1 MVFVIINGLVGLFA
15 LIALLGACV
24 EVLSRRLARW
34 RQNRPAVSPP
44 PTAVVATPS
53 PTPPSN
59 VTSAVPVVAPVRN
72 GWDGVDRRGR
82 PQQLRPFADYA
93 QLDAALNG
101 VLEAELAEANMKIAN
116 ADVWHAIGRVQLAAV
131 HDVRQTMQSI
141 ARDVPHREWQQQLYQ
156 RLLTLAERYRDP
168 PPAGEWDALSHL
180 DDDQLSYYGPT
191 VWEFIRAI
199 CV

>member
-15 LIALLGACV
+15 LIVVLGACV

-34 RQNRPAVSPP
+34 RQSRAAVSPP
-44 PTAVVATPS
+44 TAVAATPM
-53 PTPPSN
+53 PAPPSA
-59 VTSAVPVVAPVRN
+59 VTPVVPVVTSNRN

-82 PQQLRPFADYA
+82 PKQLRPFAGYA

-141 ARDVPHREWQQQLYQ
+141 ARDVPLRAWQQQLYQ

-168 PPAGEWDALSHL
+168 PPAGEWDALFHL